1 MKVVYTEEAFRDL
14 LDIGAYVAER
24 YPNIALD
31 VEELL
36 RAIVNRIEQWP
47 ESAPQVT
54 DRANVHAVALVHYPY
69 NCFIES
75 RKTRSRYSISVTLRV
90 NLAKGAGQGAKIT
103 ASDNCEARTRRY
115 DADRRIQSAVPS
127 WSR

>member
-1 MKVVYTEEAFRDL
+1 MKVVYTDEALRDL

-36 RAIVNRIEQWP
+36 RAIVNRIERWP
-47 ESAPQVT
+47 ESAPEVK

-69 NCFIES
+69 KSFYRIDKDSVEILYIHHTS
-75 RKTRSRYSISVTLRV
+75 REPR
-90 NLAKGAGQGAKIT
+90 
-103 ASDNCEARTRRY
+103 
-115 DADRRIQSAVPS
+115 
-127 WSR
+127 

>member
-1 MKVVYTEEAFRDL
+1 MKVVYTDEALRDL
-14 LDIGAYVAER
+14 VDIGAYVAGR

-54 DRANVHAVALVHYPY
+54 ARANVHAVALVHYPY
-69 NCFIES
+69 KLFYRIEKDSVEILYIHHTS
-75 RKTRSRYSISVTLRV
+75 REPR
-90 NLAKGAGQGAKIT
+90 
-103 ASDNCEARTRRY
+103 
-115 DADRRIQSAVPS
+115 
-127 WSR
+127 

>member
-1 MKVVYTEEAFRDL
+1 MKVVYTDEALRDL

-36 RAIVNRIEQWP
+36 RAIVNRIKRWP
-47 ESAPQVT
+47 ESAPEVT

-69 NCFIES
+69 KLFYRIEKDSVEILYIHHTS
-75 RKTRSRYSISVTLRV
+75 REPR
-90 NLAKGAGQGAKIT
+90 
-103 ASDNCEARTRRY
+103 
-115 DADRRIQSAVPS
+115 
-127 WSR
+127 

>member
-31 VEELL
+31 VEKLL

-47 ESAPQVT
+47 
-54 DRANVHAVALVHYPY
+54 
-69 NCFIES
+69 
-75 RKTRSRYSISVTLRV
+75 
-90 NLAKGAGQGAKIT
+90 
-103 ASDNCEARTRRY
+103 
-115 DADRRIQSAVPS
+115 
-127 WSR
+127 